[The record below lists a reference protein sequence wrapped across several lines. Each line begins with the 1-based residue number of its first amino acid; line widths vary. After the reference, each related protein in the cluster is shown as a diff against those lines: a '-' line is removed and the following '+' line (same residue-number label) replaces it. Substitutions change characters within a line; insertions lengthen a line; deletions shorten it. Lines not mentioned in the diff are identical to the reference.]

1 MGAEMAKSIIQQEK
15 ECFFCGAV
23 VDLERHHI
31 FAGTA
36 NRKVSEKYGLTVWL
50 CHRHHTGTD
59 GAQYDKDKNL
69 WLKEEAQK
77 AFESI
82 YSHDEWM
89 RVIGRNYL

>member
-1 MGAEMAKSIIQQEK
+1 MSKSIMQTEK
-15 ECFFCGAV
+15 QCYICGAQTG
-23 VDLERHHI
+23 LESHHVL
-31 FAGTA
+31 AGVA

-77 AFESI
+77 AFERAH
-82 YSHDEWM
+82 SHDEWM

>member
-1 MGAEMAKSIIQQEK
+1 MSKSIMQTEK
-15 ECFFCGAV
+15 QCYICGAQTG
-23 VDLERHHI
+23 LESHHVL
-31 FAGTA
+31 AGTA

-59 GAQYDKDKNL
+59 GAQYGKDKNQ

-77 AFESI
+77 AFERI
-82 YSHDEWM
+82 HSHDEWM

>member
-1 MGAEMAKSIIQQEK
+1 MRKSIMQTEK
-15 ECFFCGAV
+15 QCYICGAQTG
-23 VDLERHHI
+23 LESHHVL
-31 FAGTA
+31 AGVA

-50 CHRHHTGTD
+50 CHRHHTGAD

-89 RVIGRNYL
+89 RVIGRNYI